1 MSNTVRFAGAQIP
14 VTQDLNKNKDSILKA
29 IDWAAENNCDWL
41 LTPEGSLS
49 GYFPNFDI
57 VLENGMPDLAKAAY
71 EVISY
76 ANKKGMG
83 IALGTLWVDIEHR
96 GSIRKNQIRY
106 YDKQGELLGATNK
119 QYIVGGE
126 DSPHHSWDQVLADP
140 PGTTKTHYLDG
151 VRTCGM
157 ICNDFWGNG
166 FRFNA
171 PSLPL
176 MASIHSV
183 EVILHATNGD
193 RGNSQDKLWMEWH
206 DVHLRMMSTQ
216 YGIPIITVDSCCD
229 KFGEREDLPTSSPSG
244 VLVDGEWVV
253 QVPRTGQQHFYW
265 DYVKNDEQQ
274 QTIQ

>member
-14 VTQDLNKNKDSILKA
+14 VTQNLEKNEASIIKA
-29 IDWAAENNCDWL
+29 IDWAAENKCDWL

-49 GYFPNFDI
+49 GYFPNFDL

-71 EVISY
+71 KVISY
-76 ANKKGMG
+76 ANKKGIG

-176 MASIHSV
+176 MASIHQV

-193 RGNSQDKLWMEWH
+193 RGNSQDSLWMEWH
-206 DVHLRMMSTQ
+206 DVHLRMMSSQ

-229 KFGEREDLPTSSPSG
+229 KFGERALS
-244 VLVDGEWVV
+244 
-253 QVPRTGQQHFYW
+253 
-265 DYVKNDEQQ
+265 
-274 QTIQ
+274 

>member
-14 VTQDLNKNKDSILKA
+14 VTQDLSKNTASIIKA
-29 IDWAAENNCDWL
+29 IDWAAENKCDWL

-49 GYFPNFDI
+49 GYFPNFDL

-71 EVISY
+71 KVISY
-76 ANKKGMG
+76 ANKKGLG
-83 IALGTLWVDIEHR
+83 IALGTLWLDVEHR

-126 DSPHHSWDQVLADP
+126 DSPSHSWDQVLADP
-140 PGTTKTHYLDG
+140 PGTTKTHYLNG
-151 VRTCGM
+151 VRTCAM

-176 MASIHSV
+176 MASIHQV

-193 RGNSQDKLWMEWH
+193 RGNSQDSLWMEWH
-206 DVHLRMMSTQ
+206 DVHLRMMSSQ

-229 KFGEREDLPTSSPSG
+229 KFGGREDLPTSSPSG

-253 QVPRTGQQHFYW
+253 QVPRTGQQHFFW
-265 DYVKNDEQQ
+265 DYVTNDKQQ